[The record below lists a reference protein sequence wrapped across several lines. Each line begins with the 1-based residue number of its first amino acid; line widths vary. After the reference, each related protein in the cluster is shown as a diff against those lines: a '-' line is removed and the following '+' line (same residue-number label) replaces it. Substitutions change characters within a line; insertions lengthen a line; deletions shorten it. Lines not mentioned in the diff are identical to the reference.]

1 MPTAFKFYPDSYFP
15 STSFPCPNLFVT
27 LSLQRLLYATD
38 SSPTALLR
46 FLPAQATTPAMDNAA
61 TSAHPPAAATAG
73 AAAADCRM
81 ALATQGRLLPL
92 RVRQLASHVM
102 IEYRKKEL
110 RRWDEGVQ
118 ASEAKARSERERER
132 QRQTEDAAKQQQGA
146 GGRGRKRGRDGWG
159 GERGKGGAG
168 KGRRG
173 VGRGWEEERAGVKEA
188 CWRVHIRLSEDAV
201 AKAFA
206 CLPASRFPDPPAAI
220 HQAVKAAVQSHLD
233 TWHMERTGKAC
244 GAGDLV
250 HLMHV
255 DINRDPTTGTCQGS
269 CACVHVELA
278 RPALRGLA
286 RRGRG
291 REGRGAGREEEEAEA
306 GEDEGRWG
314 ALFDLE
320 ALRDV
325 VVPSVLNTL
334 VAGSTGIQ
342 AARIQWQDGDDS
354 NSSSNSGGHLA
365 LATSLSSSRA
375 VWPSIA
381 AACAAADCS
390 DSIDWTKS
398 RPEGLQQIADSLGI
412 EAARSVLFH

>member
-102 IEYRKKEL
+102 I
-110 RRWDEGVQ
+110 D
-118 ASEAKARSERERER
+118 
-132 QRQTEDAAKQQQGA
+132 
-146 GGRGRKRGRDGWG
+146 
-159 GERGKGGAG
+159 
-168 KGRRG
+168 
-173 VGRGWEEERAGVKEA
+173 
-188 CWRVHIRLSEDAV
+188 
-201 AKAFA
+201 
-206 CLPASRFPDPPAAI
+206 
-220 HQAVKAAVQSHLD
+220 
-233 TWHMERTGKAC
+233 
-244 GAGDLV
+244 
-250 HLMHV
+250 
-255 DINRDPTTGTCQGS
+255 RDPTTGTCQGS